1 MFFLHFRFNA
11 LIRVGVSHLWFYRL
25 FYTIKLFLFKVIN
38 RKYKQNS
45 SWNNKWRKSQLT
57 CWLNRSWASW
67 WWQTS
72 HSVAADLKKERAG
85 HDGLKGFTGKTG
97 TFFRY
102 LIRDW
107 TKVSF
112 FLWTCFSL
120 FSVIQIRR
128 ISNSCEPEAQSSDC
142 S

>member
-1 MFFLHFRFNA
+1 MYLNHR
-11 LIRVGVSHLWFYRL
+11 VSHLRFYR
-25 FYTIKLFLFKVIN
+25 FYTIKLFLRALFEVIN
-38 RKYKQNS
+38 RKSKQNS

-72 HSVAADLKKERAG
+72 HSVAADLKKKEIEQ
-85 HDGLKGFTGKTG
+85 DMKGFTGKTG

-107 TKVSF
+107 TKVSLLF
-112 FLWTCFSL
+112 FADMLFFIFCHTNSVSKWLLWARSPVLRLLLVLGF
-120 FSVIQIRR
+120 
-128 ISNSCEPEAQSSDC
+128 
-142 S
+142 